1 MPHPTKIKLLILLI
15 FVVFFQ
21 ISCEKDTDLFAEAIL
36 LPENPIELE
45 NGTANEE
52 AKDSLVSKTA
62 LLSPIN
68 DAYIQEGKGYDDQ
81 IIRVQTNDR
90 TSYLM
95 FDLSAIE
102 GELENVELQLT
113 IDSDAGDGTIKI
125 FKGTHNDWSEDKLT
139 ATSAPSKDSE
149 IATVSKT
156 FNTGVTE
163 DILIN
168 KSLITTEM
176 ISFVLEQ
183 ENGNDFSITSKEN
196 PNKKGP
202 KLSVTYRTKKD
213 SKDIEP
219 QEEPTSG
226 NETQSSST
234 DGPLADELKAFPSAE
249 GYGKYATGGRGGSV
263 IHVTNLNDSGA
274 GSLREAVEVKSGR
287 RTVVFDVSGYI
298 NLREPLKIRDG
309 HGDITIAGQTAPG
322 DGITIKGSSFW
333 IHDSNVIIRYLKIR
347 PGVDALN
354 TASLPPSSPDY
365 EPDDAIRI
373 VAWNNTRIEN
383 VIIDHCSFS
392 WGRDE
397 LLEIGT
403 QDQGYISNVSI
414 QNTILSENIDKGYA
428 TLIYKNATNISFH
441 KNLLAHC
448 NDRNI
453 AINANGVKVEMVNN
467 IIYGFNRGTWM
478 SFGNKMDVIGN
489 VYIKSSSTSRSL
501 ETIRLENTGL
511 NNSIDNSLFYL
522 NDNIENGSSN
532 SVQSLVNSY
541 RSNNRINNSG
551 LNILSS
557 YSLKNI
563 LLPTV
568 GASINRDA
576 IDTRI
581 INDVTKLTGNLIKN
595 ELLVGGFPSITNYKR
610 DSGYD
615 TDKDGMTDSWEIAN
629 SLDPSNPTDAQ
640 QDRNN
645 DGYTNL
651 EEFLHSLTS

>member
-1 MPHPTKIKLLILLI
+1 MPHPTKIKSLILLI

-68 DAYIQEGKGYDDQ
+68 DAYIQAGKGYDDQ

-125 FKGTHNDWSEDKLT
+125 FKGTHNDWSEDKLS
-139 ATSAPSKDSE
+139 ATSAPGKDSQ
-149 IATVSKT
+149 IAAFSKV

-163 DILIN
+163 NIVIN
-168 KSLITTEM
+168 KNLITNEK
-176 ISFVLEQ
+176 ISLVLEQ

-196 PNKKGP
+196 PNKMGP
-202 KLSVTYRTKKD
+202 KLAVTYRTTKD
-213 SKDIEP
+213 ANDIETP
-219 QEEPTSG
+219 ED
-226 NETQSSST
+226 SSSADNSQTSAT
-234 DGPLADELKAFPSAE
+234 DSPLASELKAFPTAE

-263 IHVTNLNDSGA
+263 IHVTNLNDSGT

-298 NLREPLKIRDG
+298 NLKEPIKIRDG

-322 DGITIKGSSFW
+322 EGITLKGSSFW
-333 IHDSNVIIRYLKIR
+333 IHDSNVIIRYLRIR
-347 PGVDALN
+347 PGIDALN
-354 TASLPPSSPDY
+354 TANLPPSSPDY

-403 QDQGYISNVSI
+403 QNNGYISNVSV

-428 TLIYKNATNISFH
+428 TLIYKNATNISFY
-441 KNLLAHC
+441 KNLIAHC
-448 NDRNI
+448 NSRTI
-453 AINANGVKVEMVNN
+453 AVNANDAKVEMVNN
-467 IIYGFNRGTWM
+467 IIYGFSRGTWM
-478 SFGNKMDVIGN
+478 GYGNKMDVIGN
-489 VYIKSSSTSRSL
+489 HYIKSPYTSRNL
-501 ETIRLENTGL
+501 ETIRLEKTDLGNSIDGSRFFIHDNLENGSKNSVHSLASSYSSSNRINNTGL
-511 NNSIDNSLFYL
+511 NIISSAALKSSLL
-522 NDNIENGSSN
+522 G
-532 SVQSLVNSY
+532 
-541 RSNNRINNSG
+541 
-551 LNILSS
+551 
-557 YSLKNI
+557 
-563 LLPTV
+563 TV
-568 GASINRDA
+568 GASIKRDA
-576 IDTRI
+576 IDSRI
-581 INDVTKLTGNLIKN
+581 INDVNKLSGKLVNSEII
-595 ELLVGGFPSITNYKR
+595 VGGFPSENRSKRASNY
-610 DSGYD
+610 DSD
-615 TDKDGMTDSWEIAN
+615 QDGMTDDWEKAR
-629 SLDPSNPTDAQ
+629 SLNPNDPKDAQ
-640 QDRNN
+640 EDRNG
-645 DGYTNL
+645 DGYSNL
-651 EEFLHSLTS
+651 EEFLHSLTL